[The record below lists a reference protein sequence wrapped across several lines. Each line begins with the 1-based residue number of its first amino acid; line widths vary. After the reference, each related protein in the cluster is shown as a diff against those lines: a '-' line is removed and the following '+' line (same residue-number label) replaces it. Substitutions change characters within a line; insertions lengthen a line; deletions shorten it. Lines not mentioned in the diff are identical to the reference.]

1 MEEKREIMWC
11 SHENFK
17 AMVKENWQVP
27 IEGNPF
33 FILIQKLK
41 RLKKALKTWNK
52 ETFGHLPTNIKVET
66 IKRSKALI
74 RELQDENGN
83 LMTDQKEISEYLVK
97 HYTGKF
103 KRDELYM
110 DEELIQNVPE
120 MITEEENE

>member
-52 ETFGHLPTNIKVET
+52 ETFGHLPTNIKADTQET
-66 IKRSKALI
+66 SRAENQEGKVHNIPKQDAPIEKDIDRGTMEIKEGELREKYPAHLYSK
-74 RELQDENGN
+74 
-83 LMTDQKEISEYLVK
+83 
-97 HYTGKF
+97 
-103 KRDELYM
+103 
-110 DEELIQNVPE
+110 EESRKLCLL
-120 MITEEENE
+120 